1 MMTSSGSRGSVSSRP
16 SVGVPRERRAELRGD
31 VGLPHDLE
39 VVPAL
44 RIVLQPEHAPRGVVG
59 ELHAGRAR

>member
-1 MMTSSGSRGSVSSRP
+1 MMTRSGSRGSVSSRP
-16 SVGVPRERRAELRGD
+16 SVVVPRSAAPSLRGD

-44 RIVLQPEHAPRGVVG
+44 GVVLQPA
-59 ELHAGRAR
+59 ASRARRR